1 MMTDDCLNSNPPTVW
16 AGSAAQTRGRRILPQ
31 EGYFVVHVT
40 SRVVHQRRLLDEQ
53 AKEAFLN
60 LSLDWGHFS
69 GIQILTVALMDN
81 HFHLYLLVKERE
93 NLTEEQVIDRLRRV
107 WPDKKMRP
115 WLKRYDKSSADA
127 RRLLLK
133 EQTDRMYDLPAYM
146 RVVKQS
152 FSTWF
157 NRNYGFKGTLWEGR
171 YCSMVVQQVQE
182 SLLRVAMY
190 IDLNPVRAGVQET
203 AAACAFTGVTE
214 ALRGNEELAA
224 GIVHLL
230 RLAKCRDCSVE
241 GYLEVLEACIRTEK
255 DWARKRYDGKPRK
268 GYASMAALWQ
278 YAAPCE
284 KAAAPKAE

>member
-1 MMTDDCLNSNPPTVW
+1 MSIENGLHEIPPTVW
-16 AGSAAQTRGRRILPQ
+16 AGAAAQTRGRRILPQ
-31 EGYFVVHVT
+31 DGYFVVHVT
-40 SRVVHQRRLLDEQ
+40 SRVVQQRLLLDEE

-93 NLTEEQVIDRLRRV
+93 KLTGEQVIERLKRV
-107 WPDKKMRP
+107 WPDKKMSQ

-146 RVVKQS
+146 RVLKQT
-152 FSTWF
+152 FSTWY
-157 NRNYGFKGTLWEGR
+157 NRQHNYKGTLWEGR
-171 YCSMVVQQVQE
+171 YCSMVVNQVQE

-203 AAACAFTGVTE
+203 AAACAYTGVTE
-214 ALRGNEELAA
+214 AVRGNGELAA
-224 GIVHLL
+224 GIVQLL
-230 RLAKCRDCSVE
+230 RMAKCKDCSVE
-241 GYLEVLEACIRTEK
+241 GYLEVLEQCIRTEK

-284 KAAAPKAE
+284 QAAAPKAE

>member
-1 MMTDDCLNSNPPTVW
+1 MQTDELSIDDVPTVW
-16 AGSAAQTRGRRILPQ
+16 AGSAEQTRGRRILPQ
-31 EGYFVVHVT
+31 KGDYVVHVT
-40 SRVVHQRRLLDEQ
+40 SRVVQQRLLLDEE

-93 NLTEEQVIDRLRRV
+93 KLTEEQVIERLKRV
-107 WPDKKMRP
+107 WPDKKMSQ
-115 WLKRYDKSSADA
+115 WLKRYDKSSAEA
-127 RRLLLK
+127 RRMLLK
-133 EQTDRMYDLPAYM
+133 EQTDRMNDLPTYM
-146 RVVKQS
+146 RVLKQT
-152 FSTWF
+152 FSTWY
-157 NRNYGFKGTLWEGR
+157 NRQHNYKGTLWEGR
-171 YCSMVVQQVQE
+171 YCSMVVNQVQE

-203 AAACAFTGVTE
+203 AAACAYTGVTE

-224 GIVHLL
+224 GIVQLL
-230 RLAKCRDCSVE
+230 RMAKCKDCSVE
-241 GYLEVLEACIRTEK
+241 GYLEVLEQCIRTEK

-284 KAAAPKAE
+284 QAAGPKAA